1 MMTAKSDKLLEN
13 IVINKNILKP
23 TRKRNENLG
32 RVEDHIQTKSNMA
45 EKQAKKED
53 PVEGNRSLV

>member
-1 MMTAKSDKLLEN
+1 MPTPGPIDNRGHIKEKMMTAKSDRLLEN

-32 RVEDHIQTKSNMA
+32 RVEDHI
-45 EKQAKKED
+45 
-53 PVEGNRSLV
+53 

>member
-1 MMTAKSDKLLEN
+1 MTAKSDRLLEN

-32 RVEDHIQTKSNMA
+32 RVEDHIKTKSNMA
-45 EKQAKKED
+45 ETTGQK
-53 PVEGNRSLV
+53 GRSSLR